1 MSFCD
6 KNKVFGLGVFNNL
19 HGNYFLNLIE
29 ALLEKV
35 DDN

>member
-6 KNKVFGLGVFNNL
+6 KNKVFGLGLFNL
-19 HGNYFLNLIE
+19 HGNYFLNWIE